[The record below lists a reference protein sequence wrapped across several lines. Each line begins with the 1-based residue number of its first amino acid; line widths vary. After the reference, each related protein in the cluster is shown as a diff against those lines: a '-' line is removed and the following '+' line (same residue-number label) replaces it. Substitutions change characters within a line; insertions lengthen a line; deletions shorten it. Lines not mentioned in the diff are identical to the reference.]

1 MQHEMLSTA
10 GMTLCIQGLLSP
22 DDPEKRLHTLRKSP
36 SLSFMML
43 ALCTAVTFFL
53 LLRKAYPKAYST
65 VLLDFN

>member
-1 MQHEMLSTA
+1 M
-10 GMTLCIQGLLSP
+10 IQRVGL
-22 DDPEKRLHTLRKSP
+22 RTLRKSP

-65 VLLDFN
+65 VLRDFNCSNKD